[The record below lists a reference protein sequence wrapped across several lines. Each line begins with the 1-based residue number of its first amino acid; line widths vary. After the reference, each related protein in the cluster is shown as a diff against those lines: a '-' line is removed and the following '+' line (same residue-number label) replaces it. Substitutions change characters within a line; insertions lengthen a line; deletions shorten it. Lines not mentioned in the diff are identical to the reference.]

1 MTKRLALIVLG
12 ALLVFIPETNAFAHA
27 TLESSN
33 PVEGSTVEVMPSQI
47 SLTFNEE
54 LMNLDGEQV
63 NTIALLDGN
72 SEDISLSEI
81 TVENATI
88 AAKVNV
94 STFVLPG
101 DYRIKYRVVSADGH
115 PIEGE
120 VVFTYAAAETAEAT
134 SDDVVISTNDEGI
147 NTELVA
153 GFLALIMLI
162 ALLLWLRKRG
172 GKQDQ

>member
-1 MTKRLALIVLG
+1 MMKRLALIVASMLMV
-12 ALLVFIPETNAFAHA
+12 LLPGTNAFAHA

-33 PVEGSTVEVMPSQI
+33 PAEGSTVEVMPSQI

-54 LMNLDGEQV
+54 LLNLDGEQV
-63 NTIALLDGN
+63 NTIALIDGN

-94 STFVLPG
+94 STYVLPG

-134 SDDVVISTNDEGI
+134 SDAVVVPTSDEGV
-147 NTELVA
+147 NTELIG

-162 ALLLWLRKRG
+162 ALLLWLRKR
-172 GKQDQ
+172 K

>member
-1 MTKRLALIVLG
+1 MIIKRLTIFTLSALFVVLPG
-12 ALLVFIPETNAFAHA
+12 TNSFAHA
-27 TLESSN
+27 TLKSSN
-33 PVEGSTVEVMPSQI
+33 PADGSTVEAMPSQI

-72 SEDISLSEI
+72 SEDVSLSEI
-81 TVENATI
+81 TVDNATI

-94 STFVLPG
+94 NTYVLPG

-120 VVFTYAAAETAEAT
+120 VLFTYAAAETSEST
-134 SDDVVISTNDEGI
+134 SDAVVVPTSDEGI
-147 NTELVA
+147 NTELIG

-162 ALLLWLRKRG
+162 ALLLWLRKR
-172 GKQDQ
+172 K